1 MIGLT
6 WDAIDFEK
14 RTLTVNKT
22 LEYRHKQHFWRAG
35 PPKTQQSYRTIPL
48 TDRAYEILKE
58 IKDKR
63 PWQKESPLL
72 SQTLE
77 YIDRR
82 TGAISRLVMRD
93 LVFINWRTGEPAKNS
108 SYDTHLYK
116 LCDEA
121 EIEKFCMHALR
132 HTYAT
137 RAIECGVQPKVL
149 QKLLGHASIK
159 TTMDRYVHVTS
170 RIFGSGCAAI
180 QIRQGFLAYKSM
192 RKWRKNG
199 VSQVCQIP
207 EALENQDFLRR

>member
-1 MIGLT
+1 M
-6 WDAIDFEK
+6 AC
-14 RTLTVNKT
+14 RTSENAAEL
-22 LEYRHKQHFWRAG
+22 
-35 PPKTQQSYRTIPL
+35 YRTIPL

-58 IKDKR
+58 IKDKL

-82 TGAISRLVMRD
+82 TGAISWLVMRD

-170 RIFGSGCAAI
+170 ESLDQAVRQFESG
-180 QIRQGFLAYKSM
+180 R
-192 RKWRKNG
+192 
-199 VSQVCQIP
+199 VS
-207 EALENQDFLRR
+207 

>member
-1 MIGLT
+1 MGCDRFPEL
-6 WDAIDFEK
+6 DADGQQNLGVPPQAALLAC
-14 RTLTVNKT
+14 RTSENAAEL
-22 LEYRHKQHFWRAG
+22 
-35 PPKTQQSYRTIPL
+35 YRTIPL

-63 PWQKESPLL
+63 PWQKESSLL

-121 EIEKFCMHALR
+121 GIENSVCTL
-132 HTYAT
+132 YAIPT
-137 RAIECGVQPKVL
+137 PQERLNAAYSPKCCKSCL
-149 QKLLGHASIK
+149 
-159 TTMDRYVHVTS
+159 VT
-170 RIFGSGCAAI
+170 
-180 QIRQGFLAYKSM
+180 
-192 RKWRKNG
+192 
-199 VSQVCQIP
+199 QV
-207 EALENQDFLRR
+207 